1 MNSEGDNRVTS
12 SPPKLGGLSEGRGG
26 LKQHLVRLN
35 DSPVARWTVLFIVAT
50 AMMMGYFVNDVMS
63 PLETL
68 LEASP
73 SEGGLGWKPGDYG
86 FFSGAS
92 GLINV
97 FLLMLFFSG
106 LILDKMG
113 IRFTGVLSCS
123 LMVLGTLIKYY
134 AVTAGFP
141 PTAVVNFS
149 LFTLHFSLPT
159 SVAVASLGFAVFGV
173 GYEMTGITVSKAM
186 VRWFT
191 GHELALAMGIQLAM
205 ARLGTAAALSISAP
219 IARHFTLSTP
229 LLLSLSFLI
238 IGLLAFLVFCVMD
251 RRLDQRNAADNIDTE
266 EHGRTRN
273 DKELCDIAT
282 EEHGIT
288 RNNDELRDNPCCSV
302 ANKTS
307 DAEEFRLLDIIVT
320 LRNPGFWLIT
330 LFCVLFY
337 SAVSPFLKFSTKLMV
352 MKYGVDAD
360 LAGFFSSIAPF
371 GTILMTPLFGLI
383 YDRYGKGIT
392 LVITG
397 ALMLTA
403 VHFGFS
409 LPMHSSTTAITL
421 MVVLSIA
428 YSLAPAALW
437 PCVPKIIPLKC
448 LGTAYSMIF
457 FIQNF
462 GRAIIPM
469 FVGKANE
476 TDPTYET
483 SMLIFG
489 FTALGAALTAI
500 AMFYVDRR
508 QHYGLQLPNIRK

>member
-1 MNSEGDNRVTS
+1 MNIQ
-12 SPPKLGGLSEGRGG
+12 K
-26 LKQHLVRLN
+26 LN

-68 LEASP
+68 LEMPRSQ
-73 SEGGLGWKPGDYG
+73 GGLGWTPSDYG
-86 FFSGAS
+86 FFSGAGS
-92 GLINV
+92 FINV

-113 IRFTGVLSCS
+113 IRFTGTLACS
-123 LMVLGTLIKYY
+123 LMVIGTLIKLY
-134 AVTAGFP
+134 AVTTDFGTTDVTFFN
-141 PTAVVNFS
+141 T
-149 LFTLHFSLPT
+149 HLP
-159 SVAVASLGFAVFGV
+159 ASAAWASFGFAIFGV
-173 GYEMTGITVSKAM
+173 GYEMTGITVSKAI

-191 GHELALAMGIQLAM
+191 GHELALAMGLQLAM
-205 ARLGTAAALSISAP
+205 ARFGTAAALSISAP
-219 IARHFTLSTP
+219 IARHYTLSTP
-229 LLLSLSFLI
+229 LLVALAFLI

-251 RRLDQRNAADNIDTE
+251 RRLDHRMIIASD
-266 EHGRTRN
+266 EHGLTQ
-273 DKELCDIAT
+273 
-282 EEHGIT
+282 
-288 RNNDELRDNPCCSV
+288 NNQDLREDPCSSD
-302 ANKTS
+302 ANKDS
-307 DAEEFRLLDIIVT
+307 EEFRFSDIGTT
-320 LRNPGFWLIT
+320 LRSPGFWLIT

-352 MKYGVDAD
+352 MKYGVDPD
-360 LAGFFSSIAPF
+360 VAGFFSSIAPF

-383 YDRYGKGIT
+383 YDRYGKGVT

-409 LPMHSSTTAITL
+409 LPMHSSTVAITL
-421 MVVLSIA
+421 MVILSVGF
-428 YSLAPAALW
+428 SLAPAALW

-448 LGTAYSMIF
+448 LGTACSMIF

-476 TDPTYET
+476 ADPTYET

-489 FTALGAALTAI
+489 FTALGAALTAM
-500 AMFYVDRR
+500 AMWYVDRR
-508 QHYGLQLPNIRK
+508 QGYGLQLPNIRK

>member
-1 MNSEGDNRVTS
+1 MN
-12 SPPKLGGLSEGRGG
+12 
-26 LKQHLVRLN
+26 VRQKLN
-35 DSPVARWTVLFIVAT
+35 DSPAARWTVLFIVAT

-68 LEASP
+68 LEASKE
-73 SEGGLGWKPGDYG
+73 EGGLGWTPSDYG

-134 AVTAGFP
+134 AVTADFP
-141 PTAVVNFS
+141 PTEVVSFS
-149 LFTLHFSLPT
+149 LLSSSFSLPK

-251 RRLDQRNAADNIDTE
+251 RRLDQFTVN
-266 EHGRTRN
+266 
-273 DKELCDIAT
+273 
-282 EEHGIT
+282 
-288 RNNDELRDNPCCSV
+288 NND
-302 ANKTS
+302 S
-307 DAEEFRLLDIIVT
+307 DKFLWSDIGTT

-352 MKYGVDAD
+352 MKYGVDPD
-360 LAGFFSSIAPF
+360 VAGFFSSIAPF
-371 GTILMTPLFGLI
+371 GTILMTPLFGLV
-383 YDRYGKGIT
+383 YDRYGKGVT

-409 LPMHSSTTAITL
+409 LPMHESTTAIAL

-476 TDPTYET
+476 VDATYET

-500 AMFYVDRR
+500 GMWYVDRR
-508 QHYGLQLPNIRK
+508 KGYGLQLPNIKK

>member
-1 MNSEGDNRVTS
+1 
-12 SPPKLGGLSEGRGG
+12 
-26 LKQHLVRLN
+26 
-35 DSPVARWTVLFIVAT
+35 
-50 AMMMGYFVNDVMS
+50 MMMGYFVNDIMS

-68 LEASP
+68 LEMPRSQ
-73 SEGGLGWKPGDYG
+73 GGLGWTPSDYG
-86 FFSGAS
+86 FFSGAGS
-92 GLINV
+92 FINV

-113 IRFTGVLSCS
+113 IRFTGTLACS

-134 AVTAGFP
+134 AVTG
-141 PTAVVNFS
+141 VGEGDVNFAF
-149 LFTLHFSLPT
+149 LDTSLPAST
-159 SVAVASLGFAVFGV
+159 AWASLGFAIFGV

-191 GHELALAMGIQLAM
+191 GHELALAMGLQLAM
-205 ARLGTAAALSISAP
+205 ARFGTAAALSISAP

-229 LLLSLSFLI
+229 LLVALAFLI

-251 RRLDQRNAADNIDTE
+251 RKLDSSVSANTVDT
-266 EHGRTRN
+266 
-273 DKELCDIAT
+273 
-282 EEHGIT
+282 
-288 RNNDELRDNPCCSV
+288 
-302 ANKTS
+302 
-307 DAEEFRLLDIIVT
+307 EEFRLSDIGVT

-352 MKYGVDAD
+352 MKYGVDPD
-360 LAGFFSSIAPF
+360 IAGFFSSIAPF
-371 GTILMTPLFGLI
+371 GTMLFTPLFGLV
-383 YDRYGKGIT
+383 YDRYGKGVT

-409 LPMHSSTTAITL
+409 MPIHSATIAIAL
-421 MVVLSIA
+421 MVTLSIG

-469 FVGKANE
+469 FVGQANE
-476 TDPTYET
+476 SDPSYTT

-489 FTALGAALTAI
+489 FTALGATLTAI
-500 AMFYVDRR
+500 AMWYVDRR
-508 QHYGLQLPNIRK
+508 KGYGLQLPNIREK

>member
-1 MNSEGDNRVTS
+1 
-12 SPPKLGGLSEGRGG
+12 
-26 LKQHLVRLN
+26 
-35 DSPVARWTVLFIVAT
+35 
-50 AMMMGYFVNDVMS
+50 MMMGYFVNDVMS
-63 PLETL
+63 PLEAL
-68 LEASP
+68 LEMPKA
-73 SEGGLGWKPGDYG
+73 EGGLGWTSSDYG
-86 FFSGAS
+86 FFSGS
-92 GLINV
+92 GSFINV

-113 IRFTGVLSCS
+113 IRFTGVLACS
-123 LMVLGTLIKYY
+123 LMVLGTLLKYY
-134 AVTAGFP
+134 AVTTVFGTSNVAFFG
-141 PTAVVNFS
+141 TQ
-149 LFTLHFSLPT
+149 LPT
-159 SVAVASLGFAVFGV
+159 SAAWASFGFAVFGV

-229 LLLSLSFLI
+229 LLVALAFLI

-251 RRLDQRNAADNIDTE
+251 RRLDDSSISSDT
-266 EHGRTRN
+266 RIPRSSS
-273 DKELCDIAT
+273 D
-282 EEHGIT
+282 
-288 RNNDELRDNPCCSV
+288 
-302 ANKTS
+302 TS
-307 DAEEFRLLDIIVT
+307 ENSEEFRFSDIIVT

-330 LFCVLFY
+330 IFCVLFY

-352 MKYGVDAD
+352 IKYGVDPD
-360 LAGFFSSIAPF
+360 IAGFFSSIAPF
-371 GTILMTPLFGLI
+371 GTILMTPLFGLVF
-383 YDRYGKGIT
+383 DRFGRGVT

-409 LPMHSSTTAITL
+409 LPMHSSAIAIAL
-421 MVVLSIA
+421 MVVLSIG

-469 FVGKANE
+469 FVGRANE
-476 TDPTYET
+476 TDPSYTT

-500 AMFYVDRR
+500 VMLYTDRKKG
-508 QHYGLQLPNIRK
+508 YGLQLPNIKKA

>member
-1 MNSEGDNRVTS
+1 MGEAIR
-12 SPPKLGGLSEGRGG
+12 R
-26 LKQHLVRLN
+26 RLN
-35 DSPVARWTVLFIVAT
+35 DSPAARWTVLFIVAT

-68 LEASP
+68 LEAPRSQ
-73 SEGGLGWKPGDYG
+73 GGLGWTPSDYG
-86 FFSGAS
+86 FFSGAGS
-92 GLINV
+92 FINV

-113 IRFTGVLSCS
+113 IRFTGVLACS
-123 LMVLGTLIKYY
+123 LMFIGTLLKLYG
-134 AVTAGFP
+134 VTTDFGPAEITVFGFQ
-141 PTAVVNFS
+141 
-149 LFTLHFSLPT
+149 LPM
-159 SVAVASLGFAVFGV
+159 SVAVSSLGFSIFGV

-229 LLLSLSFLI
+229 LLVSLAFLL

-251 RRLDQRNAADNIDTE
+251 RRLDSSIPSE
-266 EHGRTRN
+266 
-273 DKELCDIAT
+273 
-282 EEHGIT
+282 
-288 RNNDELRDNPCCSV
+288 
-302 ANKTS
+302 TS
-307 DAEEFRLLDIIVT
+307 NSEEFRFSDIGMT

-352 MKYGVDAD
+352 MKYGVDPD
-360 LAGFFSSIAPF
+360 IAGFFSSIAPF
-371 GTILMTPLFGLI
+371 GTILMTPLFGLV
-383 YDRYGKGIT
+383 YDRYGKGVS

-403 VHFGFS
+403 VHFSFS
-409 LPMHSSTTAITL
+409 LPMHSATVAIAL
-421 MVVLSIA
+421 MILLSIG

-476 TDPTYET
+476 TDPSYTT

-489 FTALGAALTAI
+489 FTALGAAVTAI
-500 AMFYVDRR
+500 AMWYVDSKKG
-508 QHYGLQLPNIRK
+508 YGLQLPNIKKDKHED

>member
-1 MNSEGDNRVTS
+1 M
-12 SPPKLGGLSEGRGG
+12 
-26 LKQHLVRLN
+26 RLN
-35 DSPVARWTVLFIVAT
+35 DSPIARWTVLIIVAT

-68 LEASP
+68 LEMP
-73 SEGGLGWKPGDYG
+73 RSEGGLGWTPSNYG
-86 FFSGAS
+86 FFSGAGS
-92 GLINV
+92 FINV

-113 IRFTGVLSCS
+113 IRFTGVLACS

-134 AVTAGFP
+134 AVTTDFGESQ
-141 PTAVVNFS
+141 FS
-149 LFTLHFSLPT
+149 ILNSQLPA
-159 SVAVASLGFAVFGV
+159 SAAVASLGFAVFGV
-173 GYEMTGITVSKAM
+173 GYEMTGITVSKSM

-229 LLLSLSFLI
+229 LLVSLSFLI
-238 IGLLAFLVFCVMD
+238 IGLLSFIVFCVMD
-251 RRLDQRNAADNIDTE
+251 RRLDDSRQAGDSSN
-266 EHGRTRN
+266 
-273 DKELCDIAT
+273 
-282 EEHGIT
+282 
-288 RNNDELRDNPCCSV
+288 
-302 ANKTS
+302 
-307 DAEEFRLLDIIVT
+307 EFRLSDILVT

-352 MKYGVDAD
+352 MKYGVDPD
-360 LAGFFSSIAPF
+360 IAGFFSSIAPF
-371 GTILMTPLFGLI
+371 GTILMTPLFGLV
-383 YDRYGKGIT
+383 YDRFGKGVT

-403 VHFGFS
+403 VHFCFS
-409 LPMHSSTTAITL
+409 MPMHSSIIAIAL
-421 MVVLSIA
+421 MVLLSIG

-469 FVGKANE
+469 FVGRANE
-476 TDPTYET
+476 VDPSYTS

-500 AMFYVDRR
+500 AMWYVDRR
-508 QHYGLQLPNIRK
+508 KGYGLQLPNIRK

>member
-1 MNSEGDNRVTS
+1 MSEAIR
-12 SPPKLGGLSEGRGG
+12 
-26 LKQHLVRLN
+26 QRLN

-73 SEGGLGWKPGDYG
+73 AEGGLGWSPSDYG
-86 FFSGAS
+86 FFSGAGS
-92 GLINV
+92 FINV

-106 LILDKMG
+106 IILDKMG

-141 PTAVVNFS
+141 PTAVTEFS
-149 LFTLHFSLPT
+149 LFTIHVSLPT
-159 SVAVASLGFAVFGV
+159 SVALASLGFAFFGV

-191 GHELALAMGIQLAM
+191 GHELALAMGLQLAM
-205 ARLGTAAALSISAP
+205 ARFGTAAALSISAP
-219 IARHFTLSTP
+219 VARHFTLSTP
-229 LLLSLSFLI
+229 LLLSLAFLI

-251 RRLDQRNAADNIDTE
+251 RRLDQFTVDSLQLTDDYSKASASEGLASKSSVNCKLSTVN
-266 EHGRTRN
+266 
-273 DKELCDIAT
+273 KEDSDEFHWSDIGT
-282 EEHGIT
+282 
-288 RNNDELRDNPCCSV
+288 
-302 ANKTS
+302 
-307 DAEEFRLLDIIVT
+307 T

-383 YDRYGKGIT
+383 YDRYGKGVT

-409 LPMHSSTTAITL
+409 LPMHSSTIAITL
-421 MVVLSIA
+421 MVILSVG

-489 FTALGAALTAI
+489 FTALGAALTAM
-500 AMFYVDRR
+500 AMWYVDRR
-508 QHYGLQLPNIRK
+508 KGYGLQLPNIRK

>member
-1 MNSEGDNRVTS
+1 MEELRKKINDSA
-12 SPPKLGGLSEGRGG
+12 
-26 LKQHLVRLN
+26 LVR
-35 DSPVARWTVLFIVAT
+35 WIVLVIVAT

-68 LEASP
+68 LELP
-73 SEGGLGWKPGDYG
+73 KEQGGLGWTPSDYG
-86 FFSGAS
+86 FFSGAGS
-92 GLINV
+92 FINV

-113 IRFTGVLSCS
+113 IRFTGTLACS
-123 LMVLGTLIKYY
+123 LMALGTLIKYY
-134 AVTAGFP
+134 AVTAEFGNEPIAFLDYQLP
-141 PTAVVNFS
+141 ASAVW
-149 LFTLHFSLPT
+149 
-159 SVAVASLGFAVFGV
+159 ASLGFAIFGV
-173 GYEMTGITVSKAM
+173 GYEMTGISVSKAM

-219 IARHFTLSTP
+219 IARHYTLSMP
-229 LLLSLSFLI
+229 LLISLAFLI

-251 RRLDQRNAADNIDTE
+251 RKLDDSGQTTEDSADNTQYE
-266 EHGRTRN
+266 EQFHFS
-273 DKELCDIAT
+273 DI
-282 EEHGIT
+282 
-288 RNNDELRDNPCCSV
+288 L
-302 ANKTS
+302 
-307 DAEEFRLLDIIVT
+307 VT

-352 MKYGVDAD
+352 MKYGVDPD
-360 LAGFFSSIAPF
+360 IAGFFSSIAPF

-383 YDRYGKGIT
+383 YDRYGKGVT

-409 LPMHSSTTAITL
+409 LPMHSSTIAIAL
-421 MVVLSIA
+421 MVTLSIG

-462 GRAIIPM
+462 GRAVIPM
-469 FVGKANE
+469 CVGRANE
-476 TDPTYET
+476 TDPTYTT

-489 FTALGAALTAI
+489 FTALGAAVTAI
-500 AMFYVDRR
+500 AILVIDKKKN
-508 QHYGLQLPNIRK
+508 YGLQLPNIKK

>member
-1 MNSEGDNRVTS
+1 MTAVIR
-12 SPPKLGGLSEGRGG
+12 
-26 LKQHLVRLN
+26 QQLN
-35 DSPVARWTVLFIVAT
+35 DSPIARWTVLIIVAT

-68 LEASP
+68 LELP
-73 SEGGLGWKPGDYG
+73 KEQGGLGWTPADYG
-86 FFSGAS
+86 FFSGAGS
-92 GLINV
+92 FINV
-97 FLLMLFFSG
+97 FLLMLFISG

-113 IRFTGVLSCS
+113 IRFTCTLACS
-123 LMVLGTLIKYY
+123 LMAFGTLIKYY
-134 AVTAGFP
+134 AVSAEFGNEPIAFLDYQLP
-141 PTAVVNFS
+141 ASAVW
-149 LFTLHFSLPT
+149 
-159 SVAVASLGFAVFGV
+159 ASLGFAIFGV
-173 GYEMTGITVSKAM
+173 GYEMTGISVSKAM

-219 IARHFTLSTP
+219 IARHYTLSMP
-229 LLLSLSFLI
+229 LLISLAFLC
-238 IGLLAFLVFCVMD
+238 IGLLAFLVFCIMD
-251 RRLDQRNAADNIDTE
+251 RKLDACRASISSSSSSSCAN
-266 EHGRTRN
+266 R
-273 DKELCDIAT
+273 AT
-282 EEHGIT
+282 EEG
-288 RNNDELRDNPCCSV
+288 
-302 ANKTS
+302 
-307 DAEEFRLLDIIVT
+307 EEFHWGDILVT

-352 MKYGVDAD
+352 MKYGVDPD
-360 LAGFFSSIAPF
+360 IAGFFSSIAPF

-383 YDRYGKGIT
+383 YDRYGKGVT

-403 VHFGFS
+403 VHFGFAF
-409 LPMHSSTTAITL
+409 PIPAAFGNDGGAFAIAL
-421 MVVLSIA
+421 MVILSVG

-462 GRAIIPM
+462 GRAVIPM
-469 FVGKANE
+469 CVGRANE
-476 TDPTYET
+476 TDPSYTT

-489 FTALGAALTAI
+489 FTALGAAVTAI
-500 AMFYVDRR
+500 AILLVDKRK
-508 QHYGLQLPNIRK
+508 HYGLQLPNIRK

>member
-1 MNSEGDNRVTS
+1 
-12 SPPKLGGLSEGRGG
+12 
-26 LKQHLVRLN
+26 
-35 DSPVARWTVLFIVAT
+35 
-50 AMMMGYFVNDVMS
+50 MMMGYFVNDVMS

-68 LEASP
+68 LEMPRSQ
-73 SEGGLGWKPGDYG
+73 GGLGWSSSDYG
-86 FFSGAS
+86 FFSGSS

-113 IRFTGVLSCS
+113 IRFTGTLACS

-134 AVTAGFP
+134 AVTADFDD
-141 PTAVVNFS
+141 TIRFS
-149 LFTLHFSLPT
+149 LFTIHLSP
-159 SVAVASLGFAVFGV
+159 SVAMASLGFAIFGV

-229 LLLSLSFLI
+229 LLVSLSFLI
-238 IGLLAFLVFCVMD
+238 IGLIAFLVFCVMD
-251 RRLDQRNAADNIDTE
+251 RKLDDSGQLTVNSSLDNAD
-266 EHGRTRN
+266 
-273 DKELCDIAT
+273 
-282 EEHGIT
+282 
-288 RNNDELRDNPCCSV
+288 
-302 ANKTS
+302 
-307 DAEEFRLLDIIVT
+307 EFRFSDIFVT

-352 MKYGVDAD
+352 MKYGVDPD

-371 GTILMTPLFGLI
+371 GTILMTPLFGLV
-383 YDRYGKGIT
+383 YDKYGKGVT

-409 LPMHSSTTAITL
+409 LPIDGGSPAIAIAL

-469 FVGKANE
+469 FVGRANE
-476 TDPTYET
+476 TDPTYTT

-489 FTALGAALTAI
+489 FTALSAALVAI
-500 AMFYVDRR
+500 AMLYIDRKKG
-508 QHYGLQLPNIRK
+508 YGLQLPNIKTA

>member
-1 MNSEGDNRVTS
+1 MAEAIR
-12 SPPKLGGLSEGRGG
+12 
-26 LKQHLVRLN
+26 QRLN
-35 DSPVARWTVLFIVAT
+35 DSPIARWTVLFIVAT

-68 LEASP
+68 LEMPRSQ
-73 SEGGLGWKPGDYG
+73 GGLGWSPSDYG
-86 FFSGAS
+86 FFSGAGS
-92 GLINV
+92 FINV

-113 IRFTGVLSCS
+113 IRFTGVLACS
-123 LMVLGTLIKYY
+123 LMAVGTLLKLYG
-134 AVTAGFP
+134 VTTDFGTEEIIIFGFQ
-141 PTAVVNFS
+141 
-149 LFTLHFSLPT
+149 LPM
-159 SVAVASLGFAVFGV
+159 SVAVASLGFSIFGV

-191 GHELALAMGIQLAM
+191 GHELAMAMGIQLAM

-219 IARHFTLSTP
+219 IARHYTLSTP
-229 LLLSLSFLI
+229 LLVSLAFLI
-238 IGLLAFLVFCVMD
+238 IGLLAFFVFCVMD
-251 RRLDQRNAADNIDTE
+251 RRLDSSSIASSTNA
-266 EHGRTRN
+266 
-273 DKELCDIAT
+273 
-282 EEHGIT
+282 
-288 RNNDELRDNPCCSV
+288 
-302 ANKTS
+302 TS
-307 DAEEFRLLDIIVT
+307 SDEEFRLADIGIT

-360 LAGFFSSIAPF
+360 IAGIFSSIAPF
-371 GTILMTPLFGLI
+371 GTILMTPLFGLV
-383 YDRYGKGIT
+383 YDRYGKGVT

-409 LPMHSSTTAITL
+409 LPIHSATIAIAL
-421 MVVLSIA
+421 MVTLSIG

-469 FVGKANE
+469 FVGRSNE
-476 TDPTYET
+476 TDPTYTT

-489 FTALGAALTAI
+489 FTALGAAITAF
-500 AMFYVDRR
+500 AMLYIDHRKG
-508 QHYGLQLPNIRK
+508 YGLQLPNIRK

>member
-1 MNSEGDNRVTS
+1 MN
-12 SPPKLGGLSEGRGG
+12 
-26 LKQHLVRLN
+26 RLN
-35 DSPVARWTVLFIVAT
+35 NSPFARWTVLIIVAT

-63 PLETL
+63 PLESL
-68 LEASP
+68 LEMP
-73 SEGGLGWKPGDYG
+73 LEQGGLGWTPSDYG
-86 FFSGAS
+86 FFSGAGS
-92 GLINV
+92 FINV

-113 IRFTGVLSCS
+113 IRFTGVLACS
-123 LMVLGTLIKYY
+123 LMALGTLLKLYG
-134 AVTAGFP
+134 VTTDFGSAEIVVFGFQ
-141 PTAVVNFS
+141 
-149 LFTLHFSLPT
+149 LPM
-159 SVAVASLGFAVFGV
+159 SVAVASLGFAIFGV

-219 IARHFTLSTP
+219 IARHFSLPTP
-229 LLLSLSFLI
+229 LLVSLAFLI

-251 RRLDQRNAADNIDTE
+251 RKLDDSGQCAADSYD
-266 EHGRTRN
+266 
-273 DKELCDIAT
+273 
-282 EEHGIT
+282 
-288 RNNDELRDNPCCSV
+288 NNQHE
-302 ANKTS
+302 
-307 DAEEFRLLDIIVT
+307 EEFRFSDIGVT

-352 MKYGVDAD
+352 MKYGVDTD
-360 LAGFFSSIAPF
+360 IAGFFSSIAPF

-383 YDRYGKGIT
+383 YDRYGKGVT

-409 LPMHSSTTAITL
+409 LPMHSSTIAIAL
-421 MVVLSIA
+421 MVTLSIG

-462 GRAIIPM
+462 GRAVIPM
-469 FVGKANE
+469 CVGRANE
-476 TDPTYET
+476 VDPSYTS

-500 AMFYVDRR
+500 AILVVDRKK
-508 QHYGLQLPNIRK
+508 HYGLQLPNIKK

>member
-1 MNSEGDNRVTS
+1 
-12 SPPKLGGLSEGRGG
+12 
-26 LKQHLVRLN
+26 
-35 DSPVARWTVLFIVAT
+35 
-50 AMMMGYFVNDVMS
+50 MMMGYFVNDIMS

-68 LEASP
+68 LEMPRSQ
-73 SEGGLGWKPGDYG
+73 GGLGWTPSDYG
-86 FFSGAS
+86 FFSGAGS
-92 GLINV
+92 FINV

-106 LILDKMG
+106 IILDKMG
-113 IRFTGVLSCS
+113 IRFTGTLACS

-134 AVTAGFP
+134 AVTTDFDD
-141 PTAVVNFS
+141 TIHYS
-149 LFTLHFSLPT
+149 LFTIHLPP
-159 SVAVASLGFAVFGV
+159 SVLMASLGFAIFGV

-191 GHELALAMGIQLAM
+191 GHELALAMGLQLAM
-205 ARLGTAAALSISAP
+205 ARFGTAAALSISAP
-219 IARHFTLSTP
+219 IARHYTLSTP
-229 LLLSLSFLI
+229 LLVASAFLI

-251 RRLDQRNAADNIDTE
+251 RRM
-266 EHGRTRN
+266 
-273 DKELCDIAT
+273 DIPSLSSQTSPAS
-282 EEHGIT
+282 
-288 RNNDELRDNPCCSV
+288 D
-302 ANKTS
+302 TS
-307 DAEEFRLLDIIVT
+307 DEFRLSDIGIT

-352 MKYGVDAD
+352 MKYGVDPD

-371 GTILMTPLFGLI
+371 GTMLFTPLFGLI
-383 YDRYGKGIT
+383 YDRYGKGVT

-409 LPMHSSTTAITL
+409 LPMHSSTVAIAL
-421 MVVLSIA
+421 MVILSIG

-469 FVGKANE
+469 CVGKANE
-476 TDPTYET
+476 TDPSYTT

-500 AMFYVDRR
+500 AMLYIDRKKS
-508 QHYGLQLPNIRK
+508 YGLQLPNIKKT

>member
-1 MNSEGDNRVTS
+1 MRPSKEKINNS
-12 SPPKLGGLSEGRGG
+12 PF
-26 LKQHLVRLN
+26 
-35 DSPVARWTVLFIVAT
+35 ARWTVLIIVAT
-50 AMMMGYFVNDVMS
+50 AMMMGYFVNDIMS

-68 LEASP
+68 LELP
-73 SEGGLGWKPGDYG
+73 KEQGGLGWTPSDYG
-86 FFSGAS
+86 FFSGAGS
-92 GLINV
+92 FINV

-113 IRFTGVLSCS
+113 IRFTGTLACS
-123 LMVLGTLIKYY
+123 LMALGTLIKYY
-134 AVTAGFP
+134 AVTAEFGNEPIAFLDYQLP
-141 PTAVVNFS
+141 ASAVW
-149 LFTLHFSLPT
+149 
-159 SVAVASLGFAVFGV
+159 ASLGFAIFGV
-173 GYEMTGITVSKAM
+173 GYEMTGISVSKAM

-219 IARHFTLSTP
+219 IARHYTLSMP
-229 LLLSLSFLI
+229 LLISLAFLI

-251 RRLDQRNAADNIDTE
+251 RKLDDSGQTTEDSADNTQYE
-266 EHGRTRN
+266 EQFHFS
-273 DKELCDIAT
+273 DI
-282 EEHGIT
+282 
-288 RNNDELRDNPCCSV
+288 L
-302 ANKTS
+302 
-307 DAEEFRLLDIIVT
+307 VT

-352 MKYGVDAD
+352 MKYGIDPD
-360 LAGFFSSIAPF
+360 IAGFFSSIAPF

-383 YDRYGKGIT
+383 YDRYGKGVT

-409 LPMHSSTTAITL
+409 LPMHSSTIAIAL
-421 MVVLSIA
+421 MVTLSIG

-462 GRAIIPM
+462 GRAVIPM
-469 FVGKANE
+469 CVGRANE
-476 TDPTYET
+476 TDPTYTT

-489 FTALGAALTAI
+489 FTALGAAVTAI
-500 AMFYVDRR
+500 AMLVIDKKKN
-508 QHYGLQLPNIRK
+508 YGLQLPNIKK

>member
-1 MNSEGDNRVTS
+1 MAETII
-12 SPPKLGGLSEGRGG
+12 K
-26 LKQHLVRLN
+26 RLN

-68 LEASP
+68 LEMP
-73 SEGGLGWKPGDYG
+73 IEQGGLGWSPSDYG
-86 FFSGAS
+86 FFSGAGS
-92 GLINV
+92 FINV

-113 IRFTGVLSCS
+113 IRFTGTLACS
-123 LMVLGTLIKYY
+123 LMVVGTLIKYY
-134 AVTAGFP
+134 AVTTDFGGANVTF
-141 PTAVVNFS
+141 FS
-149 LFTLHFSLPT
+149 THLPA
-159 SVAVASLGFAVFGV
+159 SAAWASLGFAVFGV
-173 GYEMTGITVSKAM
+173 GYEMTGISVSKAM

-191 GHELALAMGIQLAM
+191 GHELALAMGLQLAM

-219 IARHFTLSTP
+219 IARHFVLSTP
-229 LLLSLSFLI
+229 LLVSLSFLI

-251 RRLDQRNAADNIDTE
+251 RKLDASGYSCEAD
-266 EHGRTRN
+266 
-273 DKELCDIAT
+273 K
-282 EEHGIT
+282 
-288 RNNDELRDNPCCSV
+288 
-302 ANKTS
+302 
-307 DAEEFRLLDIIVT
+307 AEEFRLADIGIT

-352 MKYGVDAD
+352 MKYGVDTD
-360 LAGFFSSIAPF
+360 IAGFFSSIAPF

-383 YDRYGKGIT
+383 YDRYGKGVT

-397 ALMLTA
+397 ALMLTL

-409 LPMHSSTTAITL
+409 LPIHSSAVAIAL
-421 MVVLSIA
+421 MVILSIG

-476 TDPTYET
+476 TDPTYTT

-489 FTALGAALTAI
+489 FTALGAAITAI
-500 AMFYVDRR
+500 AMLYIDH
-508 QHYGLQLPNIRK
+508 QKKYGLQLPNIRK

>member
-1 MNSEGDNRVTS
+1 MAEAIR
-12 SPPKLGGLSEGRGG
+12 
-26 LKQHLVRLN
+26 HRLN
-35 DSPVARWTVLFIVAT
+35 DSPIARWTVLFIVAT

-63 PLETL
+63 PLEAL
-68 LEASP
+68 LEMPKA
-73 SEGGLGWKPGDYG
+73 EGGLGWTSSDYG
-86 FFSGAS
+86 FFSGS
-92 GLINV
+92 GSFINV

-113 IRFTGVLSCS
+113 IRFTGILACS
-123 LMVLGTLIKYY
+123 LMTLGTLVKYY
-134 AVTAGFP
+134 AVTTDFGTSSVTFFG
-141 PTAVVNFS
+141 TD
-149 LFTLHFSLPT
+149 LPT
-159 SVAVASLGFAVFGV
+159 SAAWASFGFAVFGV

-219 IARHFTLSTP
+219 VARHFSLSTP
-229 LLLSLSFLI
+229 LLVALAFLI

-251 RRLDQRNAADNIDTE
+251 RRLDDSRRSCSTSSSSSSNE
-266 EHGRTRN
+266 
-273 DKELCDIAT
+273 
-282 EEHGIT
+282 
-288 RNNDELRDNPCCSV
+288 NN
-302 ANKTS
+302 
-307 DAEEFRLLDIIVT
+307 EEFRLSDIGIT

-330 LFCVLFY
+330 IFCVLFY

-352 MKYGVDAD
+352 IKYGVDPD
-360 LAGFFSSIAPF
+360 IAGFFSSIAPF
-371 GTILMTPLFGLI
+371 GTILMTPLFGLVF
-383 YDRYGKGIT
+383 DRFGRGVT

-409 LPMHSSTTAITL
+409 LPMHSSAVAIAL
-421 MVVLSIA
+421 MVVLSVG

-469 FVGKANE
+469 FVGRANE
-476 TDPTYET
+476 TDPSYTT

-500 AMFYVDRR
+500 VMLYTDRKKG
-508 QHYGLQLPNIRK
+508 YGLQLPNIKKA

>member
-1 MNSEGDNRVTS
+1 
-12 SPPKLGGLSEGRGG
+12 
-26 LKQHLVRLN
+26 
-35 DSPVARWTVLFIVAT
+35 
-50 AMMMGYFVNDVMS
+50 MS

-68 LEASP
+68 LEMPRSQ
-73 SEGGLGWKPGDYG
+73 GGLGWTPSDYG
-86 FFSGAS
+86 FFSGAGS
-92 GLINV
+92 FINV

-106 LILDKMG
+106 IILDKMG
-113 IRFTGVLSCS
+113 IRFTGTLACS

-134 AVTAGFP
+134 AVTTDFDD
-141 PTAVVNFS
+141 TIHYS
-149 LFTLHFSLPT
+149 LFAIHLPP
-159 SVAVASLGFAVFGV
+159 SVAMASLGFAIFGV

-191 GHELALAMGIQLAM
+191 GHELALAMGLQLAM
-205 ARLGTAAALSISAP
+205 ARFGTAAALSISAP
-219 IARHFTLSTP
+219 IARHFTLSAP
-229 LLLSLSFLI
+229 LLVALAFLI

-251 RRLDQRNAADNIDTE
+251 RRLDYSRDSRQSRNSS
-266 EHGRTRN
+266 
-273 DKELCDIAT
+273 L
-282 EEHGIT
+282 
-288 RNNDELRDNPCCSV
+288 S
-302 ANKTS
+302 S
-307 DAEEFRLLDIIVT
+307 DSSDEFRWGDILIT

-352 MKYGVDAD
+352 MKYGVDPD

-371 GTILMTPLFGLI
+371 GTILMTPLFGLV
-383 YDRYGKGIT
+383 YDKYGKGVT

-397 ALMLTA
+397 ALMLAA

-409 LPMHSSTTAITL
+409 LPIHSSTIAIAL
-421 MVVLSIA
+421 MVILSIG

-469 FVGKANE
+469 CVGKANE
-476 TDPTYET
+476 TDPTYT
-483 SMLIFG
+483 SSMLIFG
-489 FTALGAALTAI
+489 FTALGAVLTAI
-500 AMFYVDRR
+500 AMLYVDRKKS
-508 QHYGLQLPNIRK
+508 YGLQLPNIRK

>member
-1 MNSEGDNRVTS
+1 M
-12 SPPKLGGLSEGRGG
+12 
-26 LKQHLVRLN
+26 RLN
-35 DSPVARWTVLFIVAT
+35 DSPIARWTVLIIVAT

-68 LEASP
+68 LEMP
-73 SEGGLGWKPGDYG
+73 RSEGGLGWTPSNYG
-86 FFSGAS
+86 FFSGAGS
-92 GLINV
+92 FINV

-113 IRFTGVLSCS
+113 IRFTGVLACS

-134 AVTAGFP
+134 AVTTDFGESQ
-141 PTAVVNFS
+141 FS
-149 LFTLHFSLPT
+149 IFNSQLPA
-159 SVAVASLGFAVFGV
+159 SAAVASLGFAIFGV
-173 GYEMTGITVSKAM
+173 GYEMTGITVSKSM

-229 LLLSLSFLI
+229 LLVSLSFLI
-238 IGLLAFLVFCVMD
+238 IGLLSFIVFCVMD
-251 RRLDQRNAADNIDTE
+251 RRLDDSRQAVDSSN
-266 EHGRTRN
+266 
-273 DKELCDIAT
+273 
-282 EEHGIT
+282 
-288 RNNDELRDNPCCSV
+288 
-302 ANKTS
+302 
-307 DAEEFRLLDIIVT
+307 EFRLSDILVT

-352 MKYGVDAD
+352 MKYGVDPD
-360 LAGFFSSIAPF
+360 IAGFFSSIAPF
-371 GTILMTPLFGLI
+371 GTILMTPLFGLV
-383 YDRYGKGIT
+383 YDRFGKGVT

-403 VHFGFS
+403 VHFCFS
-409 LPMHSSTTAITL
+409 MPMHSSTIAIAL
-421 MVVLSIA
+421 MVLLSIG

-469 FVGKANE
+469 LVGRANE
-476 TDPTYET
+476 VDPSYTS

-500 AMFYVDRR
+500 AMWYVDRR
-508 QHYGLQLPNIRK
+508 KGYGLQLPNIRK

>member
-1 MNSEGDNRVTS
+1 MAETIR
-12 SPPKLGGLSEGRGG
+12 
-26 LKQHLVRLN
+26 HRLN
-35 DSPVARWTVLFIVAT
+35 DSPIARWTVLFIVAT

-63 PLETL
+63 PLEAL
-68 LEASP
+68 LEMPKA
-73 SEGGLGWKPGDYG
+73 EGGLGWTSSDYG
-86 FFSGAS
+86 FFSGS
-92 GLINV
+92 GSFINV

-113 IRFTGVLSCS
+113 IRFTGILACS
-123 LMVLGTLIKYY
+123 LMTLGTLVKYY
-134 AVTAGFP
+134 AVTTDFGTSSVTFFG
-141 PTAVVNFS
+141 TD
-149 LFTLHFSLPT
+149 LPT
-159 SVAVASLGFAVFGV
+159 SAAWASFGFAVFGV

-219 IARHFTLSTP
+219 VARHFSLSTP
-229 LLLSLSFLI
+229 LLVALAFLI

-251 RRLDQRNAADNIDTE
+251 RRLDDSRRSCSTSSSSSSNE
-266 EHGRTRN
+266 
-273 DKELCDIAT
+273 
-282 EEHGIT
+282 
-288 RNNDELRDNPCCSV
+288 NN
-302 ANKTS
+302 
-307 DAEEFRLLDIIVT
+307 EEFRLSDIGIT

-330 LFCVLFY
+330 IFCVLFY

-352 MKYGVDAD
+352 IKYGVDPD
-360 LAGFFSSIAPF
+360 IAGFFSSIAPF
-371 GTILMTPLFGLI
+371 GTILMTPLFGLVF
-383 YDRYGKGIT
+383 DRFGRGVT

-409 LPMHSSTTAITL
+409 LPMHSSAVAIAL
-421 MVVLSIA
+421 MVVLSVG

-469 FVGKANE
+469 FVGRANE
-476 TDPTYET
+476 TDPSYTT

-500 AMFYVDRR
+500 VMLYTDRKKG
-508 QHYGLQLPNIRK
+508 YGLQLPNIKAQ

>member
-1 MNSEGDNRVTS
+1 M
-12 SPPKLGGLSEGRGG
+12 
-26 LKQHLVRLN
+26 RLN
-35 DSPVARWTVLFIVAT
+35 DSPTARWIVLIIVAT

-68 LEASP
+68 LEMPRSQ
-73 SEGGLGWKPGDYG
+73 GGLGWSASDYG
-86 FFSGAS
+86 FFSGSS

-113 IRFTGVLSCS
+113 IRFTGTLACS

-134 AVTAGFP
+134 AVTADFGN
-141 PTAVVNFS
+141 AQ
-149 LFTLHFSLPT
+149 FTIHNAQLPL
-159 SVAVASLGFAVFGV
+159 SAAWASFGFAIFGV

-219 IARHFTLSTP
+219 IARHYTLSMP
-229 LLLSLSFLI
+229 LLISLAFLI

-251 RRLDQRNAADNIDTE
+251 RKLDDSGQTTEDSADNTQYE
-266 EHGRTRN
+266 EQFHFS
-273 DKELCDIAT
+273 DI
-282 EEHGIT
+282 
-288 RNNDELRDNPCCSV
+288 L
-302 ANKTS
+302 
-307 DAEEFRLLDIIVT
+307 VT

-352 MKYGVDAD
+352 MKYGVDPD
-360 LAGFFSSIAPF
+360 IAGFFSSIAPF

-383 YDRYGKGIT
+383 YDRYGKGVT

-409 LPMHSSTTAITL
+409 LPMHSSTIAIAL
-421 MVVLSIA
+421 MVTLSIG

-462 GRAIIPM
+462 GRAVIPM
-469 FVGKANE
+469 CVGRANE
-476 TDPTYET
+476 TDPTYTT

-489 FTALGAALTAI
+489 FTALGAAVTAI
-500 AMFYVDRR
+500 AILVIDKKKN
-508 QHYGLQLPNIRK
+508 YGLQLPNIKK

>member
-1 MNSEGDNRVTS
+1 MW
-12 SPPKLGGLSEGRGG
+12 
-26 LKQHLVRLN
+26 LN
-35 DSPVARWTVLFIVAT
+35 DSPIARWTVLIIVAT

-68 LEASP
+68 LEMP
-73 SEGGLGWKPGDYG
+73 RSEGGLGWTPSNYG
-86 FFSGAS
+86 FFSGAGS
-92 GLINV
+92 FINV

-113 IRFTGVLSCS
+113 IRFTGVLACS

-134 AVTAGFP
+134 AVTTDFGESQ
-141 PTAVVNFS
+141 FS
-149 LFTLHFSLPT
+149 ILNSQLPA
-159 SVAVASLGFAVFGV
+159 SAAVASLGFAVFGV
-173 GYEMTGITVSKAM
+173 GYEMTGITVSKSM

-229 LLLSLSFLI
+229 LLVSLSFLI
-238 IGLLAFLVFCVMD
+238 IGLLSFIVFCVMD
-251 RRLDQRNAADNIDTE
+251 RRLDDSRQAGDSSN
-266 EHGRTRN
+266 
-273 DKELCDIAT
+273 
-282 EEHGIT
+282 
-288 RNNDELRDNPCCSV
+288 
-302 ANKTS
+302 
-307 DAEEFRLLDIIVT
+307 EFRLSDILVT

-352 MKYGVDAD
+352 MKYGVDPD
-360 LAGFFSSIAPF
+360 IAGFFSSIAPF
-371 GTILMTPLFGLI
+371 GTILMTPLFGLV
-383 YDRYGKGIT
+383 YDRFGKGVT

-403 VHFGFS
+403 VHFCFS
-409 LPMHSSTTAITL
+409 MPMHSSIIAIAL
-421 MVVLSIA
+421 MVLLSIG

-469 FVGKANE
+469 LVGRANE
-476 TDPTYET
+476 VDPSYTS

-500 AMFYVDRR
+500 AMWYVDRR
-508 QHYGLQLPNIRK
+508 KGYGLQLPNIRK

>member
-1 MNSEGDNRVTS
+1 MAEV
-12 SPPKLGGLSEGRGG
+12 
-26 LKQHLVRLN
+26 VRQKLN
-35 DSPVARWTVLFIVAT
+35 DSATARWIVLIIVAT

-68 LEASP
+68 LEMPQSK
-73 SEGGLGWKPGDYG
+73 GGLGWTPADYG
-86 FFSGAS
+86 FFSGSS

-106 LILDKMG
+106 IILDKMG
-113 IRFTGVLSCS
+113 IRFTGVLACS

-134 AVTAGFP
+134 AVIADFP
-141 PTAVVNFS
+141 ADSTFHFS
-149 LFTLHFSLPT
+149 LFTYHFTLPL

-229 LLLSLSFLI
+229 LLVALSFLI

-251 RRLDQRNAADNIDTE
+251 RRLDEPHKAHDSHE
-266 EHGRTRN
+266 
-273 DKELCDIAT
+273 
-282 EEHGIT
+282 
-288 RNNDELRDNPCCSV
+288 S
-302 ANKTS
+302 S
-307 DAEEFRLLDIIVT
+307 DDEFRWSDIGVT
-320 LRNPGFWLIT
+320 LRSPGFWLIT

-352 MKYGVDAD
+352 MKYGVDPD
-360 LAGFFSSIAPF
+360 IAGFFSSIAPF
-371 GTILMTPLFGLI
+371 GTILMTPLFGFI
-383 YDRYGKGIT
+383 YDRYGRGVT

-397 ALMLTA
+397 ALLLTA

-409 LPMHSSTTAITL
+409 LPTSHITYHSSLITPSAIAILL
-421 MVVLSIA
+421 MVVLSIG

-476 TDPTYET
+476 TDPTYTT

-489 FTALGAALTAI
+489 FTALGAALI
-500 AMFYVDRR
+500 AVAMLIVDRKKG
-508 QHYGLQLPNIRK
+508 YGLQLPNIKI

>member
-1 MNSEGDNRVTS
+1 MIN
-12 SPPKLGGLSEGRGG
+12 
-26 LKQHLVRLN
+26 RLN
-35 DSPVARWTVLFIVAT
+35 DSPIARWTVLFIVAT

-73 SEGGLGWKPGDYG
+73 AEGGLGWSPSEYG
-86 FFSGAS
+86 FFSGAGS
-92 GLINV
+92 FINV

-113 IRFTGVLSCS
+113 IRFTGTLACS
-123 LMVLGTLIKYY
+123 LMLLGTLIKYY

-141 PTAVVNFS
+141 PTAVVNLSF
-149 LFTLHFSLPT
+149 FTYHFSLPT
-159 SVAVASLGFAVFGV
+159 SVAIASLGFAVFGV

-191 GHELALAMGIQLAM
+191 GHELALAMGLQLAM

-219 IARHFTLSTP
+219 VARHFALSTP

-238 IGLLAFLVFCVMD
+238 VGLLAFLVFCVMD
-251 RRLDQRNAADNIDTE
+251 RRLDASTTSQTTHTSEASDDQF
-266 EHGRTRN
+266 HWS
-273 DKELCDIAT
+273 DIGT
-282 EEHGIT
+282 
-288 RNNDELRDNPCCSV
+288 
-302 ANKTS
+302 
-307 DAEEFRLLDIIVT
+307 T
-320 LRNPGFWLIT
+320 LRSPGFWLIT

-352 MKYGVDAD
+352 MKYGVDPD
-360 LAGFFSSIAPF
+360 VAGFFSSIAPF

-383 YDRYGKGIT
+383 YDRYGKGVT

-409 LPMHSSTTAITL
+409 LPMHSSTVAITL
-421 MVVLSIA
+421 MVILSIG

-489 FTALGAALTAI
+489 FTALGAALTAL
-500 AMFYVDRR
+500 AMWYVDRR
-508 QHYGLQLPNIRK
+508 KHYGLQLPNIRK

>member
-1 MNSEGDNRVTS
+1 MNIQ
-12 SPPKLGGLSEGRGG
+12 K
-26 LKQHLVRLN
+26 LN
-35 DSPVARWTVLFIVAT
+35 DSPFARWTVLFIVAT

-68 LEASP
+68 LEMPRSQ
-73 SEGGLGWKPGDYG
+73 GGLGWTPSDYG
-86 FFSGAS
+86 FFSGAGS
-92 GLINV
+92 FINV

-113 IRFTGVLSCS
+113 IRFTGTLACS
-123 LMVLGTLIKYY
+123 LMVIGTLIKLY
-134 AVTAGFP
+134 AVTTDFGSTDVTFFN
-141 PTAVVNFS
+141 T
-149 LFTLHFSLPT
+149 HLP
-159 SVAVASLGFAVFGV
+159 ASAAWASFGFAIFGV

-191 GHELALAMGIQLAM
+191 GHELALAMGLQLAM
-205 ARLGTAAALSISAP
+205 ARFGTAAALSISAP
-219 IARHFTLSTP
+219 IARHYTLSTP
-229 LLLSLSFLI
+229 LLVALAFLI

-251 RRLDQRNAADNIDTE
+251 RRLDQFTVYSLQFTDDYSETSE
-266 EHGRTRN
+266 EHASKST
-273 DKELCDIAT
+273 
-282 EEHGIT
+282 
-288 RNNDELRDNPCCSV
+288 V
-302 ANKTS
+302 NKDS
-307 DAEEFRLLDIIVT
+307 DEFRWSDIGTT
-320 LRNPGFWLIT
+320 LRTPGFWLIT

-352 MKYGVDAD
+352 MKYGVDPD
-360 LAGFFSSIAPF
+360 VAGFFSSIAPF
-371 GTILMTPLFGLI
+371 GTILMTPLFGLV
-383 YDRYGKGIT
+383 YDRYGKGVT

-409 LPMHSSTTAITL
+409 LPMHSSTAAITL
-421 MVVLSIA
+421 MVILSIG

-489 FTALGAALTAI
+489 FTALGAALTALVLWH
-500 AMFYVDRR
+500 VDRR

>member
-1 MNSEGDNRVTS
+1 MAI
-12 SPPKLGGLSEGRGG
+12 P
-26 LKQHLVRLN
+26 QRLQ

-50 AMMMGYFVNDVMS
+50 AMMMGYFVNDIMS

-68 LEASP
+68 LEMPRSQ
-73 SEGGLGWKPGDYG
+73 GGLGWTPSDYG
-86 FFSGAS
+86 FFSGAGS
-92 GLINV
+92 FINV

-113 IRFTGVLSCS
+113 IRFTGTLACS

-134 AVTAGFP
+134 AVTTDFGGADISFFN
-141 PTAVVNFS
+141 T
-149 LFTLHFSLPT
+149 HLP
-159 SVAVASLGFAVFGV
+159 ASAAWASFGFAIFGV

-191 GHELALAMGIQLAM
+191 GHELALAMGLQLAM
-205 ARLGTAAALSISAP
+205 ARFGTAAALSVSAP
-219 IARHFTLSTP
+219 IARRFTLSTP
-229 LLLSLSFLI
+229 LLVALAFLI

-251 RRLDQRNAADNIDTE
+251 RRLDNKTTTWTTKTTIAFNGDN
-266 EHGRTRN
+266 
-273 DKELCDIAT
+273 KELSKLSKLSSD
-282 EEHGIT
+282 
-288 RNNDELRDNPCCSV
+288 NN
-302 ANKTS
+302 
-307 DAEEFRLLDIIVT
+307 EEFRWSDIGAI

-352 MKYGVDAD
+352 MKYGVDPD

-371 GTILMTPLFGLI
+371 GTILMTPLFGLV
-383 YDRYGKGIT
+383 YDKYGKGVT

-409 LPMHSSTTAITL
+409 LPIDGGSPAIAIAL
-421 MVVLSIA
+421 MVILSIG

-469 FVGKANE
+469 FVGRANE
-476 TDPTYET
+476 TDPSYTT

-489 FTALGAALTAI
+489 FTALGAALVAI
-500 AMFYVDRR
+500 AMLYVDRKKA
-508 QHYGLQLPNIRK
+508 YGLQLPNIRK

>member
-1 MNSEGDNRVTS
+1 MAETII
-12 SPPKLGGLSEGRGG
+12 K
-26 LKQHLVRLN
+26 RLN

-68 LEASP
+68 LEMP
-73 SEGGLGWKPGDYG
+73 IEQGGLGWSPSDYG
-86 FFSGAS
+86 FFSGAGS
-92 GLINV
+92 FINV

-113 IRFTGVLSCS
+113 IRFTGTLACS
-123 LMVLGTLIKYY
+123 LMVVGTLIKYY
-134 AVTAGFP
+134 AVTTDFGGSNVTF
-141 PTAVVNFS
+141 FS
-149 LFTLHFSLPT
+149 THLPA
-159 SVAVASLGFAVFGV
+159 SAAWASLGFAVFGV
-173 GYEMTGITVSKAM
+173 GYEMTGISVSKAM

-191 GHELALAMGIQLAM
+191 GHELALAMGLQLAM

-219 IARHFTLSTP
+219 IARHYTLSMP
-229 LLLSLSFLI
+229 LLISLAFLI

-251 RRLDQRNAADNIDTE
+251 RKLDDSGQTTEDSADNTQYE
-266 EHGRTRN
+266 EQFHFS
-273 DKELCDIAT
+273 DI
-282 EEHGIT
+282 
-288 RNNDELRDNPCCSV
+288 L
-302 ANKTS
+302 
-307 DAEEFRLLDIIVT
+307 VT

-352 MKYGVDAD
+352 MKYGVDPD
-360 LAGFFSSIAPF
+360 IAGFFSSIAPF

-383 YDRYGKGIT
+383 YDRYGKGVT

-409 LPMHSSTTAITL
+409 LPIHSSTIAIAL
-421 MVVLSIA
+421 MVTLSIG

-462 GRAIIPM
+462 GRAVIPM
-469 FVGKANE
+469 CVGRANE
-476 TDPTYET
+476 TDPTYTT

-489 FTALGAALTAI
+489 FTALGAAVTAI
-500 AMFYVDRR
+500 AMLVIDKKKN
-508 QHYGLQLPNIRK
+508 YGLQLPNIKK

>member
-1 MNSEGDNRVTS
+1 MNIQ
-12 SPPKLGGLSEGRGG
+12 K
-26 LKQHLVRLN
+26 LN
-35 DSPVARWTVLFIVAT
+35 DSPFARWTVLFIVAT

-68 LEASP
+68 LEMPRSQ
-73 SEGGLGWKPGDYG
+73 GGLGWTPSDYG
-86 FFSGAS
+86 FFSGAGS
-92 GLINV
+92 FINV

-113 IRFTGVLSCS
+113 IRFTGTLACS
-123 LMVLGTLIKYY
+123 LMVIGTLIKLY
-134 AVTAGFP
+134 AVTTDFGSTDVTFFN
-141 PTAVVNFS
+141 T
-149 LFTLHFSLPT
+149 HLP
-159 SVAVASLGFAVFGV
+159 ASAAWASFGFAIFGV

-191 GHELALAMGIQLAM
+191 GHELALAMGLQLAM
-205 ARLGTAAALSISAP
+205 ARFGTAAALSISAP
-219 IARHFTLSTP
+219 IARHYTLSTP
-229 LLLSLSFLI
+229 LLVALAFLI

-251 RRLDQRNAADNIDTE
+251 RRLDQFTVYSLQFTDDYSETSE
-266 EHGRTRN
+266 EHASKST
-273 DKELCDIAT
+273 
-282 EEHGIT
+282 
-288 RNNDELRDNPCCSV
+288 V
-302 ANKTS
+302 NKDS
-307 DAEEFRLLDIIVT
+307 DEFRWSDIGTT

-337 SAVSPFLKFSTKLMV
+337 SAVSPFLKFSTRLMV
-352 MKYGVDAD
+352 MKYGVDPD
-360 LAGFFSSIAPF
+360 VAGFFSSIAPF
-371 GTILMTPLFGLI
+371 GTILMTPLFGLV
-383 YDRYGKGIT
+383 YDRYGKGVT

-409 LPMHSSTTAITL
+409 LPMHESTTAIAL

-489 FTALGAALTAI
+489 FTALSAALTAI
-500 AMFYVDRR
+500 GMWYVDRR
-508 QHYGLQLPNIRK
+508 KGYGLQLPNIKK

>member
-1 MNSEGDNRVTS
+1 MNIQ
-12 SPPKLGGLSEGRGG
+12 K
-26 LKQHLVRLN
+26 LN
-35 DSPVARWTVLFIVAT
+35 DSPFARWTVLFIVAT

-68 LEASP
+68 LEMPRSQ
-73 SEGGLGWKPGDYG
+73 GGLGWTPSDYG
-86 FFSGAS
+86 FFSGAGS
-92 GLINV
+92 FINV

-113 IRFTGVLSCS
+113 IRFTGTLACS
-123 LMVLGTLIKYY
+123 LMVIGTLIKLY
-134 AVTAGFP
+134 AITTDFGTTDVTFFN
-141 PTAVVNFS
+141 T
-149 LFTLHFSLPT
+149 HLP
-159 SVAVASLGFAVFGV
+159 ASAAWASFGFAIFGV

-191 GHELALAMGIQLAM
+191 GHELALAMGLQLAM
-205 ARLGTAAALSISAP
+205 ARFGTAAALSISAP
-219 IARHFTLSTP
+219 IARHYTLSAP
-229 LLLSLSFLI
+229 LLVALAFLI

-251 RRLDQRNAADNIDTE
+251 RKLDKTGLSDKTGDT
-266 EHGRTRN
+266 N
-273 DKELCDIAT
+273 D
-282 EEHGIT
+282 
-288 RNNDELRDNPCCSV
+288 
-302 ANKTS
+302 
-307 DAEEFRLLDIIVT
+307 EFRLSDIAVT

-330 LFCVLFY
+330 IFCVLFY

-352 MKYGVDAD
+352 IKYGVDPD
-360 LAGFFSSIAPF
+360 IAGFFSSIAPF
-371 GTILMTPLFGLI
+371 GTILMTPLFGLVF
-383 YDRYGKGIT
+383 DRFGRGVT

-409 LPMHSSTTAITL
+409 LPMHSSAIAIAL
-421 MVVLSIA
+421 MVVLSIG

-469 FVGKANE
+469 FVGRANE
-476 TDPTYET
+476 TDPSYTT

-500 AMFYVDRR
+500 VMLFTDRKKG
-508 QHYGLQLPNIRK
+508 YGLQLPNIKKA

>member
-1 MNSEGDNRVTS
+1 MRPSKEKINNS
-12 SPPKLGGLSEGRGG
+12 PF
-26 LKQHLVRLN
+26 
-35 DSPVARWTVLFIVAT
+35 ARWTVLIIVAT

-68 LEASP
+68 LELP
-73 SEGGLGWKPGDYG
+73 KEQGGLGWTPSDYG
-86 FFSGAS
+86 FFSGAGS
-92 GLINV
+92 FINV

-113 IRFTGVLSCS
+113 IRFTGTLACS
-123 LMVLGTLIKYY
+123 LMALGTLIKYY
-134 AVTAGFP
+134 AVTAEFGNEPIAF
-141 PTAVVNFS
+141 
-149 LFTLHFSLPT
+149 LDYQLPA
-159 SVAVASLGFAVFGV
+159 SAIWASLGFAIFGV
-173 GYEMTGITVSKAM
+173 GYEMTGISVSKAM

-219 IARHFTLSTP
+219 IARHYTLSMP
-229 LLLSLSFLI
+229 LLISLAFLI

-251 RRLDQRNAADNIDTE
+251 RKLDDSGQTTEDSADNTQYE
-266 EHGRTRN
+266 EQFHFS
-273 DKELCDIAT
+273 DI
-282 EEHGIT
+282 
-288 RNNDELRDNPCCSV
+288 L
-302 ANKTS
+302 
-307 DAEEFRLLDIIVT
+307 VT

-352 MKYGVDAD
+352 MKYGVDPD
-360 LAGFFSSIAPF
+360 IAGFFSSIAPF

-383 YDRYGKGIT
+383 YDRYGKGVT

-409 LPMHSSTTAITL
+409 LPIHSSTIAIAL
-421 MVVLSIA
+421 MVTLSIG

-462 GRAIIPM
+462 GRAVIPM
-469 FVGKANE
+469 CVGRANE
-476 TDPTYET
+476 TDPTYTT

-489 FTALGAALTAI
+489 FTALGAVVTAI
-500 AMFYVDRR
+500 AILVIDKKKN
-508 QHYGLQLPNIRK
+508 YGLQLPNIKK

>member
-1 MNSEGDNRVTS
+1 
-12 SPPKLGGLSEGRGG
+12 
-26 LKQHLVRLN
+26 
-35 DSPVARWTVLFIVAT
+35 
-50 AMMMGYFVNDVMS
+50 MMMGYFVNDIMS

-68 LEASP
+68 LEMPRSQ
-73 SEGGLGWKPGDYG
+73 GGLGWTPSDYG
-86 FFSGAS
+86 FFSGAGS
-92 GLINV
+92 FINV

-106 LILDKMG
+106 IILDKMG
-113 IRFTGVLSCS
+113 IRFTGTLACS

-134 AVTAGFP
+134 AVTTDFDD
-141 PTAVVNFS
+141 TIHYS
-149 LFTLHFSLPT
+149 LFTIHLPP
-159 SVAVASLGFAVFGV
+159 SVLMASLGFAIFGV

-191 GHELALAMGIQLAM
+191 GHELALAMGLQLAM
-205 ARLGTAAALSISAP
+205 ARFGTAAALSISAP
-219 IARHFTLSTP
+219 IARHYTLSAP
-229 LLLSLSFLI
+229 LLVALAFLI

-251 RRLDQRNAADNIDTE
+251 RRLDKSSDYSENFESSDDF
-266 EHGRTRN
+266 HFS
-273 DKELCDIAT
+273 DI
-282 EEHGIT
+282 
-288 RNNDELRDNPCCSV
+288 S
-302 ANKTS
+302 
-307 DAEEFRLLDIIVT
+307 VT

-352 MKYGVDAD
+352 MKYGVDPD

-371 GTILMTPLFGLI
+371 GTILMTPLFGLV
-383 YDRYGKGIT
+383 YDKYGKGVT

-409 LPMHSSTTAITL
+409 IPIHSSAIAIAL
-421 MVVLSIA
+421 MVILSIG

-469 FVGKANE
+469 CVGKANE
-476 TDPTYET
+476 TDPTYT
-483 SMLIFG
+483 SSMLIFG
-489 FTALGAALTAI
+489 FTSLGAVLTAI
-500 AMFYVDRR
+500 AMLYVDRKKS
-508 QHYGLQLPNIRK
+508 YGLQLPNIRK

>member
-1 MNSEGDNRVTS
+1 MAESIR
-12 SPPKLGGLSEGRGG
+12 
-26 LKQHLVRLN
+26 QRLN
-35 DSPVARWTVLFIVAT
+35 DSPIARWTVLFIVAT

-63 PLETL
+63 PLEAL
-68 LEASP
+68 LEMPKA
-73 SEGGLGWKPGDYG
+73 EGGLGWTSSDYG
-86 FFSGAS
+86 FFSGS
-92 GLINV
+92 GSFINV

-113 IRFTGVLSCS
+113 IRFTGVLACS
-123 LMVLGTLIKYY
+123 LMVLGTLLKYY
-134 AVTAGFP
+134 AVTTDFGTSSVAFFG
-141 PTAVVNFS
+141 T
-149 LFTLHFSLPT
+149 HLPT
-159 SVAVASLGFAVFGV
+159 SAAWASLGFAVFGV

-229 LLLSLSFLI
+229 LLVALAFLI
-238 IGLLAFLVFCVMD
+238 IGLLSFLVFCVMD
-251 RRLDQRNAADNIDTE
+251 RKLDKKGQMVE
-266 EHGRTRN
+266 
-273 DKELCDIAT
+273 DK
-282 EEHGIT
+282 
-288 RNNDELRDNPCCSV
+288 NSF
-302 ANKTS
+302 S
-307 DAEEFRLLDIIVT
+307 DEFRFSDILVT

-330 LFCVLFY
+330 IFCVLFY

-352 MKYGVDAD
+352 IKYGVDPD
-360 LAGFFSSIAPF
+360 IAGFFSSIAPF
-371 GTILMTPLFGLI
+371 GTILMTPLFGLVF
-383 YDRYGKGIT
+383 DRWGRGVT

-409 LPMHSSTTAITL
+409 LPIHSSAVAIAL
-421 MVVLSIA
+421 MVILSIG

-469 FVGKANE
+469 FVGRANE
-476 TDPTYET
+476 TDPSYTT
-483 SMLIFG
+483 SMLIFS

-500 AMFYVDRR
+500 VMLYTDRKKG
-508 QHYGLQLPNIRK
+508 YGLQLPNIKKA

>member
-1 MNSEGDNRVTS
+1 MTEAIR
-12 SPPKLGGLSEGRGG
+12 
-26 LKQHLVRLN
+26 QRLN
-35 DSPVARWTVLFIVAT
+35 DSPVARWTVLLIVAT

-68 LEASP
+68 LEMPREA
-73 SEGGLGWKPGDYG
+73 GGLGWTPSDYG
-86 FFSGAS
+86 FFSGSS

-113 IRFTGVLSCS
+113 IRFTGILACS
-123 LMVLGTLIKYY
+123 LMVLGTLLKLYG
-134 AVTAGFP
+134 VTVDFGSDVVSFFGFE
-141 PTAVVNFS
+141 
-149 LFTLHFSLPT
+149 LPM
-159 SVAVASLGFAVFGV
+159 SVAVASLGFAIFGV

-219 IARHFTLSTP
+219 IARHFTLSMP
-229 LLLSLSFLI
+229 LLVSLAFLI

-251 RRLDQRNAADNIDTE
+251 RKLDS
-266 EHGRTRN
+266 
-273 DKELCDIAT
+273 
-282 EEHGIT
+282 
-288 RNNDELRDNPCCSV
+288 SV
-302 ANKTS
+302 SSQTTNS
-307 DAEEFRLLDIIVT
+307 EEFHWSDIRVT

-352 MKYGVDAD
+352 IKYGVDTD
-360 LAGFFSSIAPF
+360 IAGFFSSIAPF
-371 GTILMTPLFGLI
+371 GTIIMTPIFGLI
-383 YDRYGKGIT
+383 NDRYGKGVT

-397 ALMLTA
+397 ALMLTF

-409 LPMHSSTTAITL
+409 LPLHNSTIAIAL
-421 MVVLSIA
+421 MVILSIG

-476 TDPTYET
+476 TDSSYTT

-489 FTALGAALTAI
+489 FTALGAALIAV
-500 AMFYVDRR
+500 AMFYVNR
-508 QHYGLQLPNIRK
+508 QKGYGLQLPNIKS

>member
-1 MNSEGDNRVTS
+1 MRPSKEKINNS
-12 SPPKLGGLSEGRGG
+12 PF
-26 LKQHLVRLN
+26 
-35 DSPVARWTVLFIVAT
+35 ARWTVLIIVAT
-50 AMMMGYFVNDVMS
+50 AMMMGYFVNDIMS

-68 LEASP
+68 LELP
-73 SEGGLGWKPGDYG
+73 KEQGGLGWTPSDYG
-86 FFSGAS
+86 FFSGAGS
-92 GLINV
+92 FINV

-113 IRFTGVLSCS
+113 IRFTGTLACS
-123 LMVLGTLIKYY
+123 LMALGTLIKYY
-134 AVTAGFP
+134 AVTAEFGNEPIAFLDYQLP
-141 PTAVVNFS
+141 SSAVW
-149 LFTLHFSLPT
+149 
-159 SVAVASLGFAVFGV
+159 ASLGFAIFGV
-173 GYEMTGITVSKAM
+173 GYEMTGISVSKAM

-219 IARHFTLSTP
+219 IARHYTLSMP
-229 LLLSLSFLI
+229 LLISLAFLI

-251 RRLDQRNAADNIDTE
+251 RRLDSSWASMSSSSSASCANR
-266 EHGRTRN
+266 
-273 DKELCDIAT
+273 AT
-282 EEHGIT
+282 E
-288 RNNDELRDNPCCSV
+288 DS
-302 ANKTS
+302 
-307 DAEEFRLLDIIVT
+307 EEFRLSDIGIT

-352 MKYGVDAD
+352 MKYGVDPD
-360 LAGFFSSIAPF
+360 IAGFFSSIAPF

-383 YDRYGKGIT
+383 YDRYGKGVT

-409 LPMHSSTTAITL
+409 LPIHSSTIAIAL
-421 MVVLSIA
+421 MVTLSIG

-462 GRAIIPM
+462 GRAVIPM
-469 FVGKANE
+469 CVGRANE
-476 TDPTYET
+476 TDPTYTT

-489 FTALGAALTAI
+489 FTALGAAVTAI
-500 AMFYVDRR
+500 AMLVIDKKKN
-508 QHYGLQLPNIRK
+508 YGLQLPNIKK

>member
-1 MNSEGDNRVTS
+1 MTEAIR
-12 SPPKLGGLSEGRGG
+12 
-26 LKQHLVRLN
+26 HRLN
-35 DSPVARWTVLFIVAT
+35 DSPFARWTVLIIVAT

-68 LEASP
+68 LELPKSQ
-73 SEGGLGWKPGDYG
+73 GGLGWTPSDYG
-86 FFSGAS
+86 FFSGAGS
-92 GLINV
+92 FINV

-113 IRFTGVLSCS
+113 IRFTGVLACS
-123 LMVLGTLIKYY
+123 LMALGTLLKLYG
-134 AVTAGFP
+134 VTTDFGTAEIAIFGFQ
-141 PTAVVNFS
+141 
-149 LFTLHFSLPT
+149 LPM

-205 ARLGTAAALSISAP
+205 ARLGTAAALSISVP
-219 IARHFTLSTP
+219 IARHFALSTP
-229 LLLSLSFLI
+229 LLVSLAFLI

-251 RRLDQRNAADNIDTE
+251 RKLDDDSTKS
-266 EHGRTRN
+266 T
-273 DKELCDIAT
+273 T
-282 EEHGIT
+282 
-288 RNNDELRDNPCCSV
+288 DES
-302 ANKTS
+302 
-307 DAEEFRLLDIIVT
+307 EEFHWGDILVT

-352 MKYGVDAD
+352 MKYGVDTD
-360 LAGFFSSIAPF
+360 IAGFFSSIAPF
-371 GTILMTPLFGLI
+371 GTILMTPLFGAV
-383 YDRYGKGIT
+383 YDKYGKGVT

-409 LPMHSSTTAITL
+409 LPMHSSTIAIAL
-421 MVVLSIA
+421 MVTLSIG

-469 FVGKANE
+469 FVGRANE
-476 TDPTYET
+476 TDPTYTT

-489 FTALGAALTAI
+489 FTALGAAVTAI
-500 AMFYVDRR
+500 GILLIDKHK
-508 QHYGLQLPNIRK
+508 HYGLQLPNIKK

>member
-1 MNSEGDNRVTS
+1 MSNVLR
-12 SPPKLGGLSEGRGG
+12 
-26 LKQHLVRLN
+26 QRLN

-50 AMMMGYFVNDVMS
+50 AMMMGYFVNDIMS

-68 LEASP
+68 LEMP
-73 SEGGLGWKPGDYG
+73 RNQGGLGWTPSDYG
-86 FFSGAS
+86 FFSGAGS
-92 GLINV
+92 FINV

-106 LILDKMG
+106 IILDKMG
-113 IRFTGVLSCS
+113 IRFTGTLACS

-134 AVTAGFP
+134 AVTADLDD
-141 PTAVVNFS
+141 TIHYS
-149 LFTLHFSLPT
+149 LFAIRLPP
-159 SVAVASLGFAVFGV
+159 SVAMASLGFAIFGV

-191 GHELALAMGIQLAM
+191 GHELALAMGLQLAM
-205 ARLGTAAALSISAP
+205 ARFGTAAALSISAP
-219 IARHFTLSTP
+219 IARHFTLSAP
-229 LLLSLSFLI
+229 LLVALAFLI

-251 RRLDQRNAADNIDTE
+251 CRLDKGLQFTVVNKE
-266 EHGRTRN
+266 EDDFRWS
-273 DKELCDIAT
+273 DI
-282 EEHGIT
+282 
-288 RNNDELRDNPCCSV
+288 L
-302 ANKTS
+302 
-307 DAEEFRLLDIIVT
+307 VT

-352 MKYGVDAD
+352 MKYGVDPD

-371 GTILMTPLFGLI
+371 GTILMTPLFGFV
-383 YDRYGKGIT
+383 YDKYGKGVT
-392 LVITG
+392 LVIIG

-409 LPMHSSTTAITL
+409 LPTSLFTNHYSLFTPSAIAIAL
-421 MVVLSIA
+421 MVVLSIG

-469 FVGKANE
+469 FVGRANE
-476 TDPTYET
+476 TDPSYTT

-489 FTALGAALTAI
+489 FTALGAAIVAI
-500 AMFYVDRR
+500 TMLLVDRKKG
-508 QHYGLQLPNIRK
+508 YGLQLPNIKK

>member
-1 MNSEGDNRVTS
+1 MIG
-12 SPPKLGGLSEGRGG
+12 
-26 LKQHLVRLN
+26 RLN
-35 DSPVARWTVLFIVAT
+35 DSPVARWSVLFIVAT

-73 SEGGLGWKPGDYG
+73 AEGGLGWTPGDYG
-86 FFSGAS
+86 FFSGSS

-113 IRFTGVLSCS
+113 IRFTGTLACS
-123 LMVLGTLIKYY
+123 LMIIGTLIKYY
-134 AVTAGFP
+134 AVTTSFP
-141 PTAVVNFS
+141 PTDTFHFS
-149 LFTLHFSLPT
+149 LLTFHFSLPT
-159 SVAVASLGFAVFGV
+159 SVAVASFGFAVFGV

-219 IARHFTLSTP
+219 VARHFTLSTP

-251 RRLDQRNAADNIDTE
+251 RRLDQHLSYTDLHGLQE
-266 EHGRTRN
+266 E
-273 DKELCDIAT
+273 
-282 EEHGIT
+282 
-288 RNNDELRDNPCCSV
+288 SV
-302 ANKTS
+302 RVSPSQS
-307 DAEEFRLLDIIVT
+307 DAKKKSDADEFRWSDIGTT
-320 LRNPGFWLIT
+320 LRSPGFWLIT

-352 MKYGVDAD
+352 MKYGVDTD
-360 LAGFFSSIAPF
+360 VAGFFSSIAPF
-371 GTILMTPLFGLI
+371 GTILMTPFFGLI
-383 YDRYGKGIT
+383 YDRYGKGVT

-409 LPMHSSTTAITL
+409 LPMHSSTVAITL
-421 MVVLSIA
+421 MVILSVG

-489 FTALGAALTAI
+489 FTALGAALTAL
-500 AMFYVDRR
+500 AMWYVDRR
-508 QHYGLQLPNIRK
+508 QGYGLQLPNIRK